1 MLDLSDLIVIVSFT
15 TILTTA
21 STSVLLLKMRQ
32 SLESS
37 ICEKITQLLI
47 RVGVLE
53 SNNRHD

>member
-53 SNNRHD
+53 SKHRHD